1 MTTLSRNRADAHA
14 VWVGVAKGLGILAGI
29 AIVGGIVFFCYFLL
43 PKMEANLLNS
53 GARPSPALGIL
64 MQTTHFVIKYFWLI
78 TVAGLVLVFV
88 SARNASSRRSELPR
102 D

>member
-1 MTTLSRNRADAHA
+1 MTTMSHNRADVHA
-14 VWVGVAKGLGILAGI
+14 IWVGIANGLRILAGF

-43 PKMEANLLNS
+43 PKIEANLLSS

-78 TVAGLVLVFV
+78 TAAGLVLGFV
-88 SARNASSRRSELPR
+88 SARSASSRRFEMPR